1 MGDHRTKTGLRKR
14 IDFSQIE
21 KLHPYKTFL
30 FFVLLGSTVVF
41 MTITFLYLADL
52 SRHAPLHE
60 VKLPRAFF
68 LSTLLLVFSSY
79 TASRIRPA
87 FRGDSFRR
95 YFLYT
100 GLTLA
105 LGALFAGCQVA
116 GWKSLLEQGLA
127 LDLQNHFSFFYVI
140 SGVHL
145 LHAAA
150 GILLLAV
157 LLGHG
162 VRQSREPVR
171 ALLFFSNRFYQTRIE
186 LVAVFWHF
194 VDFLWLGLFL
204 VFLFT
209 F

>member
-52 SRHAPLHE
+52 SRHAPLQGI
-60 VKLPRAFF
+60 KLPRAFF

-87 FRGDSFRR
+87 FRSDSFRG

-100 GLTLA
+100 GLTLG
-105 LGALFAGCQVA
+105 LGLLFAGSQVG
-116 GWKSLLEQGLA
+116 GWKSLLDQGLA
-127 LDLQNHFSFFYVI
+127 LDLHNHFSFFYVI

-150 GILLLAV
+150 GVLLLAV

-162 VRQSREPVR
+162 YRQSKDPVR
-171 ALLFFSNRFYQTRIE
+171 ALLFFSNRYYQTRIE

-194 VDFLWLGLFL
+194 VDFLWLGLFI